1 MSTKKLH
8 TGGDPKHDAQKNK
21 GQVRQNHQKG
31 APAMSQKTTG
41 KHTKD
46 ESGGAKKNTTKKQ
59 QNSI

>member
-1 MSTKKLH
+1 MSRRIESEKK
-8 TGGDPKHDAQKNK
+8 DKQSYPKTESQERQQGAGSVSNK
-21 GQVRQNHQKG
+21 HVD
-31 APAMSQKTTG
+31 